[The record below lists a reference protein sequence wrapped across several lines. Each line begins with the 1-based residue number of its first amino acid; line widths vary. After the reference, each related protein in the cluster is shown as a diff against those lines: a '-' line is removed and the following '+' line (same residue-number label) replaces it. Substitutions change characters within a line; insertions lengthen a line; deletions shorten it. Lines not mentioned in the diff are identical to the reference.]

1 MNYIEKLQSLSK
13 EDATKVIQVR
23 LSSLAIDALASMK
36 EESLTEGKVDGAYS
50 HKNPKIDLFIDG
62 EYRTSTNWSSTINHA
77 IKSLKDK
84 NPDIKDKKITAI
96 FSNKK
101 YKNEAIQETEEYQD
115 ENLVSEGTKKVGDY
129 ANGRHSATVHRD
141 SELKEYKVKF
151 FKDGKHHE
159 PADYYCD
166 DKDDAMG
173 TAKRQCDAA
182 HAKDKASKE

>member
-1 MNYIEKLQSLSK
+1 
-13 EDATKVIQVR
+13 
-23 LSSLAIDALASMK
+23 
-36 EESLTEGKVDGAYS
+36 
-50 HKNPKIDLFIDG
+50 
-62 EYRTSTNWSSTINHA
+62 
-77 IKSLKDK
+77 LKDK
-84 NPDIKDKKITAI
+84 NPDIKGGTVTANFSEKK
-96 FSNKK
+96 S
-101 YKNEAIQETEEYQD
+101 KNESIQETEEYQD

-173 TAKRQCDAA
+173 TAKHQCDAA
-182 HAKDKASKE
+182 HAKDKDKESKE